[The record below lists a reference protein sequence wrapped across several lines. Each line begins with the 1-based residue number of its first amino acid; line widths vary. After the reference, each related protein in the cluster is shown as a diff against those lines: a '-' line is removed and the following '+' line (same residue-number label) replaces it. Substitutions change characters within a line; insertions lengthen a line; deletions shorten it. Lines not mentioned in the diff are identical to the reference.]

1 MGAARAR
8 VTIVIPA
15 YRNTG
20 LRACLDGIAAL
31 DRSVPFETIVVLNDA
46 TDEVRAIA
54 GEYSGEVQLADIP
67 VNLGV
72 SGAFNHGFALGTG
85 EYLLELQDDSIPGP
99 DLITAL
105 VARAEA
111 VPDAGAIGALALNHD
126 DEVLDPGMVVW
137 RSGLTCAGLINGSR
151 RPDDY
156 VESRAVDYHGSVG
169 MLIRRTAWESVGG
182 LDDAFYPAYYGDVDL
197 CFRLRERGWRVLVEP
212 RAQVR
217 HIGGAST
224 ALGFRQFLTL
234 DLRERFIT
242 RHEAALRRHGEA
254 DSSPA
259 AVDVEVARAAASPP
273 GPPPAPATPSELEVL
288 RTRLNF
294 SAVEVAKR
302 ERDVRAAYAE
312 HLAHTHTAEAERLI
326 ERIAVLESERAAD
339 EQRLTEVHANMND
352 ATKAL
357 AEAHGDLHGMAEA
370 LEQARAELQAVH
382 LSLQDAL
389 HDLDQMSSSRS
400 WRFTRWLRR

>member
-1 MGAARAR
+1 MGAARPR
-8 VTIVIPA
+8 VTMVIPA

-85 EYLLELQDDSIPGP
+85 KYLLELQDDSIPGP

-156 VESRAVDYHGSVG
+156 VEPRAVDYHGSVG
-169 MLIRRTAWESVGG
+169 MLIRRAAWESVGG

-212 RAQVR
+212 RAHVR
-217 HIGGAST
+217 HVGGAST

-234 DLRERFIT
+234 NLRERFIK

-259 AVDVEVARAAASPP
+259 AVDAEVARAAAAPP
-273 GPPPAPATPSELEVL
+273 GPPPAPATPSERELL

-302 ERDVRAAYAE
+302 ERDVRAAYAG
-312 HLAHTHTAEAERLI
+312 HLERTHATEVERLI
-326 ERIAVLESERAAD
+326 ERIAVLEFERAAD

-370 LEQARAELQAVH
+370 LEQAQAELQAVH

>member
-1 MGAARAR
+1 MGAARPR

-85 EYLLELQDDSIPGP
+85 EYLLQLQDDSIPGP

-212 RAQVR
+212 RAHVR
-217 HIGGAST
+217 HIGAAST

-234 DLRERFIT
+234 NLRERFIN

-259 AVDVEVARAAASPP
+259 AVDVEVARAAAVPP
-273 GPPPAPATPSELEVL
+273 GPPPAPATPSERALL

-312 HLAHTHTAEAERLI
+312 HLAHTHTAEAERLV

-339 EQRLTEVHANMND
+339 EQRLTGFR
-352 ATKAL
+352 
-357 AEAHGDLHGMAEA
+357 AEMIETAEA
-370 LEQARAELQAVH
+370 LARARAELQVVH
-382 LSLQDAL
+382 LALQGAL

>member
-1 MGAARAR
+1 MGAARPR

-212 RAQVR
+212 RAHVR
-217 HIGGAST
+217 HIGAAST

-234 DLRERFIT
+234 NLRERFIN

-254 DSSPA
+254 DSSPT
-259 AVDVEVARAAASPP
+259 AVDVEVARAAAVPP
-273 GPPPAPATPSELEVL
+273 GPPPAPATPSERALL

-312 HLAHTHTAEAERLI
+312 HLAHTHTAEAERLV

-339 EQRLTEVHANMND
+339 EQRLTGFR
-352 ATKAL
+352 
-357 AEAHGDLHGMAEA
+357 AEMIETAEA
-370 LEQARAELQAVH
+370 LARARAELQVVH
-382 LSLQDAL
+382 LALQGAL